1 MPNSLIQ
8 IDNGLTGQSVVRE
21 MTNEEQEQLEAEIA
35 IYQQQKEIKEQEK
48 AEQAELE
55 AEAAANKAA
64 LLNRLGIT
72 ADEAKLLLS

>member
-1 MPNSLIQ
+1 MEKLFKQ
-8 IDNGLTGQSVVRE
+8 IGDEVRE
-21 MTNEEQEQLEAEIA
+21 YTADEYVQNELDKQELARLA
-35 IYQQQKEIKEQEK
+35 

-72 ADEAKLLLS
+72 ADEAKLLLSQHNL

>member
-1 MPNSLIQ
+1 MEKLFKQ
-8 IDNGLTGQSVVRE
+8 IGDEVRE
-21 MTNEEQEQLEAEIA
+21 YTADEYAQNELDKQELARLA
-35 IYQQQKEIKEQEK
+35 

>member
-1 MPNSLIQ
+1 MEKLFKQ
-8 IDNGLTGQSVVRE
+8 IGDEVRE
-21 MTNEEQEQLEAEIA
+21 YTADEYVQNELDKQELARLA
-35 IYQQQKEIKEQEK
+35 

>member
-48 AEQAELE
+48 AEQAAKKAA
-55 AEAAANKAA
+55 AEATLVALGLDADDLKA
-64 LLNRLGIT
+64 LG
-72 ADEAKLLLS
+72 L

>member
-1 MPNSLIQ
+1 MDWRTRKMEKLLKQ
-8 IDNGLTGQSVVRE
+8 IGDEVRE
-21 MTNEEQEQLEAEIA
+21 YTAEEYAQNELDKQELARLA
-35 IYQQQKEIKEQEK
+35 